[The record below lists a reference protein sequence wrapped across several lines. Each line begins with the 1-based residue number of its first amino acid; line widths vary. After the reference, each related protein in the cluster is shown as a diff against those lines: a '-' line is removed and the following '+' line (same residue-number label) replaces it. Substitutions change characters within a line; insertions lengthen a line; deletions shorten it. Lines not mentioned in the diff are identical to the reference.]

1 MEHTSIL
8 CITLIK
14 LAYDLQD
21 QGAPQVMEILFTA
34 ELIFVL
40 LSVAHM
46 KFVTRDYLFSVA
58 NKDLALSLAH
68 RIALY
73 TAINTACLATLSF
86 FTFSTIQIVCSVH
99 SKRKNRWTVLGLLIF
114 ALIIEAF

>member
-1 MEHTSIL
+1 
-8 CITLIK
+8 
-14 LAYDLQD
+14 
-21 QGAPQVMEILFTA
+21 MEILFTA

-73 TAINTACLATLSF
+73 TAINTACLVNLSF
-86 FTFSTIQIVCSVH
+86 FTFATIQIVCAAQ
-99 SKRKNRWTVLGLLIF
+99 SKSKNRWAYLVLIIF